1 MTPGHKLMAVTLISV
16 AACSSTASSQSVNVP
31 GARAIDGDSLAIE
44 VRLKGVDAFEHD
56 AICADRH
63 NKCTPCG
70 RMAQNQLAAILDQGQ
85 RNGSITITFSKT
97 RSYNRLIATAQANG
111 FDAGEALIAS
121 GYAIPQPQYLTDDP
135 QRRERY
141 QAVFEFALAEQRGAF
156 AGRWI
161 EPQKWRQGRRL
172 TCEAQS

>member
-70 RMAQNQLAAILDQGQ
+70 KMAQNQLAAILDQGQ

-97 RSYNRLIATAQANG
+97 RSYDRLIGTAQTNG

-121 GYAIPQPQYLTDDP
+121 GYAIPQPKYLDDDP

-141 QAVFEFALAEQRGAF
+141 QAVFEVALAEKRGAF

-161 EPQKWRQGRRL
+161 EPQKWRQGSRL